1 MQQIRQVIKR
11 KQSQLAQLTKEIDL
25 LQQAEEKLREIA
37 PLLAEGD
44 EDEGSLLVE
53 VEDEDEDE
61 VAPPA
66 PIAQSASASVASA
79 SAGGSSVAVQPE
91 ADKPVALRWP

>member
-53 VEDEDEDE
+53 VEDEDE

>member
-1 MQQIRQVIKR
+1 MQQIRQAIKR
-11 KQSQLAQLTKEIDL
+11 KQSQLAQLAKEIDL
-25 LQQAEEKLREIA
+25 LQQAEETLREIA

-53 VEDEDEDE
+53 VEDEDDGE
-61 VAPPA
+61 VAPPLPA
-66 PIAQSASASVASA
+66 VQSASASSASA
-79 SAGGSSVAVQPE
+79 SAGGSSVAAQSE